1 MSIETDFRAALA
13 GHAPLVALVG
23 ARIAQDAVPEGSTG
37 TVVVFSARHNPTL
50 GLDNSLLA
58 DQCTL
63 AVQCWSETGASASTV
78 ADEVTAAM
86 SVQAQAQ
93 AAGACV
99 TDRATTFDPETG
111 LDGVLLTGEWW
122 A

>member
-1 MSIETDFRAALA
+1 MSIETEFRAALA
-13 GHAPLVALVG
+13 AHAPLVALVG
-23 ARIAQDAVPEGSTG
+23 SRIAQDAVPEGSEG
-37 TVVVFSARHNPTL
+37 ALVVYSARHDYTL
-50 GLDNSLLA
+50 GLGNELLA

-63 AVQCWSETGASASTV
+63 AVQCWAETGALAGQV
-78 ADEVTAAM
+78 ANEVT
-86 SVQAQAQ
+86 QAVALQPVAQ

-111 LDGVLLTGEWW
+111 LDGVLLTVEWW